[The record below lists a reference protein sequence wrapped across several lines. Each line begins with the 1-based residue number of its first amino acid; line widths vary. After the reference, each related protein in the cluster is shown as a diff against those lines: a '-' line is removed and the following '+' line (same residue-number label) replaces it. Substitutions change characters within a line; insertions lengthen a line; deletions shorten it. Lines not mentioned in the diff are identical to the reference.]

1 MLKTPRRITVCPS
14 CDSSLE
20 VTELSCTVC
29 QTQLRGVFPP
39 VPLARIASE
48 HQQFIETFVL
58 CRGII
63 RDVERTLGI
72 SYPTVRARLDAAVG
86 ALEEA
91 VRPPAEVLPVLQRPR
106 PKSDSKTR
114 GDILRQVASGDLTP
128 AEAAQRLRIL

>member
-20 VTELSCTVC
+20 VTELSCTLC

-39 VPLARIASE
+39 VPLARIAPE

-91 VRPPAEVLPVLQRPR
+91 SRPAAKPGIKT
-106 PKSDSKTR
+106 KSR
-114 GDILRQVASGDLTP
+114 GDILRQVASGELTP
-128 AEAAQRLRIL
+128 SEAAERLRVL